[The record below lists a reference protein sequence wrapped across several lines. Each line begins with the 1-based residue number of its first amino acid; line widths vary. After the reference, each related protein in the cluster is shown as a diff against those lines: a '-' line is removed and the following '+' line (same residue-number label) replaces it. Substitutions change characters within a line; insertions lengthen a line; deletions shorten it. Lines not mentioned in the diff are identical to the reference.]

1 MSTSEALI
9 ASLPFTIA
17 DYTFEKVLGSGGFS
31 TVFQVTHNS
40 SGQSFAAKACKLCA
54 QDKTKREIALK
65 EMHFLRS
72 LYHPNIIKIYD
83 ILEGY
88 DHVFMILEFL
98 SGGSSKK
105 LVVHNHGMIYKNLIS
120 SMKQVLSAVAFCHS
134 HNIAHRDIKPDN
146 ILYDASGRLVLSDF
160 GLSCNISH
168 DALISDFPGSLPFKA
183 PEILKHIEY
192 DPFKADMWSLG
203 VTFYYW
209 ASGKMPWSN
218 EGDVKSKIIHSF
230 FRIPN
235 NMPPAVKSIVQSLM
249 VADPAKRPTAEELLQ
264 LPLFQNTKTE
274 KIVNIHSKVPLA
286 VRSQVKDILFQKSRR
301 KMTTKS
307 FSANSLTYYLSNQVN
322 SEVSHVDNNTKC
334 DTSTNLPPLKSE
346 RTHSMVPPEIRNLQV
361 SQFTLEEDDEGPFV
375 SLY

>member
-1 MSTSEALI
+1 MSASEDLI

-17 DYTFEKVLGSGGFS
+17 DYTFVKVLGTGGFS
-31 TVFQVTHNS
+31 TVFQVKHNS
-40 SGQSFAAKACKLCA
+40 SGQSFAAKACKLSA

-88 DHVFMILEFL
+88 DHVFMILEL
-98 SGGSSKK
+98 LAGGSSKK

-120 SMKQVLSAVAFCHS
+120 SMKQVLNAISFCHS

-146 ILYDASGRLVLSDF
+146 ILYDSNGRLVLSDF

-168 DALISDFPGSLPFKA
+168 DALINDFPGSLPFKA

-209 ASGKMPWSN
+209 STGKMPWHN
-218 EGDVKSKIIHSF
+218 DGDVKSKIIHSF
-230 FRIPN
+230 FHIPN
-235 NMPPAVKSIVQSLM
+235 NMPSAVKEIVQSLM
-249 VADPAKRPTAEELLQ
+249 VPDPTKRPTADELLQ
-264 LPLFQNTKTE
+264 LPLFKNTKTE
-274 KIVNIHSKVPLA
+274 KIIDTHSKVPLA

-301 KMTTKS
+301 KIAAKS
-307 FSANSLTYYLSNQVN
+307 YSVSSLTYN
-322 SEVSHVDNNTKC
+322 SSHKSSSGVSHGDSDDSSPPKH
-334 DTSTNLPPLKSE
+334 DHAPSLPPLKDF
-346 RTHSMVPPEIRNLQV
+346 RTFSQVPSNNGHIIPV
-361 SQFTLEEDDEGPFV
+361 
-375 SLY
+375 Y